1 MLHGKERLEFLSD
14 LGFVFGGNGVQ
25 DLALEMH
32 DAELVAPERVR
43 GMRSWKL
50 QP

>member
-1 MLHGKERLEFLSD
+1 MLHGKKRLEFLSD

-25 DLALEMH
+25 DLAFEMH